1 MTKQEEADRLIDQIK
16 QTLRRDPRFPR
27 LSVLENALMFRDLQ
41 RELEEAFER
50 FFEAGFE
57 EAKMELEEEDVAD
70 H

>member
-1 MTKQEEADRLIDQIK
+1 MTLQEEADQIIDQIK
-16 QTLRRDPRFPR
+16 QTLCRDPRFPR

-41 RELEEAFER
+41 RDLEEAFER

-57 EAKMELEEEDVAD
+57 EARLEMEEEDAD

>member
-41 RELEEAFER
+41 RELEEALER
-50 FFEAGFE
+50 FFDAGFE
-57 EAKMELEEEDVAD
+57 AARLELEEEDAD

>member
-1 MTKQEEADRLIDQIK
+1 MTEQEEADRLIDQIK

-41 RELEEAFER
+41 HELEKAFAR
-50 FFEAGFE
+50 FFDAGFE
-57 EAKMELEEEDVAD
+57 EAKMELEEEDAG